1 VHTSCPHYYRFG
13 QQGESEEQFATRC
26 AEELEQLILKEG
38 GADHVAAMIC
48 EPVMGAGGVIVPPK
62 GYYQKIQAVCAK
74 YDMLFIADEVI
85 CGFGRTGNVWGSQTL
100 DIRPD
105 ILTCAKALSASF
117 LPISAV
123 MINDKVYQALASESD
138 KIGTWG
144 HGFTYSGHPVPAAV
158 ALEAQKIY
166 DEIDLFGH
174 ARRMSPAFKKHIDSF
189 ADHPLV
195 GEAMSLGMFGALEIV
210 ADKKT
215 RTSFDAVAVGAGNRV
230 YNAAVERGLFI
241 RNMGDRVAICPPLII
256 NEAELADL
264 FGRLHQAFD
273 VALAGLRSEG
283 HFKG

>member
-1 VHTSCPHYYRFG
+1 
-13 QQGESEEQFATRC
+13 
-26 AEELEQLILKEG
+26 
-38 GADHVAAMIC
+38 
-48 EPVMGAGGVIVPPK
+48 VPPK
-62 GYYQKIQAVCAK
+62 GYYEKIQAVCKK

-85 CGFGRTGNVWGSQTL
+85 CGFGRTGNVWGCQTMN
-100 DIRPD
+100 IKPD

-123 MINDKVYQALASESD
+123 MITDQVYKALMSEAD

-144 HGFTYSGHPVPAAV
+144 HGFTYSGHPVAAAV

-166 DEIDLFGH
+166 DETDLFGH
-174 ARRMSPAFKKHIDSF
+174 AKRLSPIFQKHIQSF

-195 GEAMSLGMFGALEIV
+195 GEAMGIGLVGALEIV

-215 RTSFDAVAVGAGNRV
+215 KAPFELGAMGAAGTKV
-230 YNAAVERGLFI
+230 YNHAVERGLFI

-256 NEAELADL
+256 TEAELADL
-264 FGRLHQAFD
+264 FGRLRQAMD
-273 VALAGLRSEG
+273 ATLADLRTEG

>member
-1 VHTSCPHYYRFG
+1 
-13 QQGESEEQFATRC
+13 
-26 AEELEQLILKEG
+26 
-38 GADHVAAMIC
+38 
-48 EPVMGAGGVIVPPK
+48 MGAGGVIVPPK
-62 GYYQKIQAVCAK
+62 GYYEKIQAVCRK

-100 DIRPD
+100 NIKPD

-123 MINDKVYQALASESD
+123 MVNDKVYQALMSESD

-144 HGFTYSGHPVPAAV
+144 HGFTYSGHPVAAAV

-174 ARRMSPAFKKHIDSF
+174 AKRLSPVFQKHIQSF

-195 GEAMSLGMFGALEIV
+195 GEAMGIGMIGALEIV

-215 RTSFDAVAVGAGNRV
+215 KARVRPGRGRRRQLSV
-230 YNAAVERGLFI
+230 YNHAVERGLFI

-256 NEAELADL
+256 NETELADL
-264 FGRLHQAFD
+264 FGRLRQSFD
-273 VALAGLRSEG
+273 AALADLKSEG